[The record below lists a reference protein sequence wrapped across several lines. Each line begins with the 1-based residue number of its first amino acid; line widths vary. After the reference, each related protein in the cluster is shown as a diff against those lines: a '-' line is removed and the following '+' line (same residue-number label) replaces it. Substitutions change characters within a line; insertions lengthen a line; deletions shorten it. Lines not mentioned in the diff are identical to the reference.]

1 MQRILALDLGK
12 KRIGIA
18 VSDPLGLT
26 AQGLPTYE
34 RQNRR
39 ADLDHITALMR
50 RHDVEAA
57 VIGLPLHLSGDG
69 GRQAEHA
76 RHFAA
81 ALARHSGV
89 QVALWDERLTTV
101 EASRVLRDSG
111 VSLEKRKRAV
121 DRLSAVLILQNY
133 LDSPEAAKLAATP
146 A

>member
-1 MQRILALDLGK
+1 MPRILALDLGK
-12 KRIGIA
+12 KRVGIA
-18 VSDPLGLT
+18 VSDPLGMT

-34 RQNRR
+34 RRNRR
-39 ADLDHITALMR
+39 ADLDHITSLIREHA
-50 RHDVEAA
+50 VE
-57 VIGLPLHLSGDG
+57 VTVVGLPLHMSGDN

-76 RHFAA
+76 RHFAG

-101 EASRVLRDSG
+101 EASRVLRESG

-133 LDSPEAAKLAATP
+133 LDSPSAATP
-146 A
+146 AATPI